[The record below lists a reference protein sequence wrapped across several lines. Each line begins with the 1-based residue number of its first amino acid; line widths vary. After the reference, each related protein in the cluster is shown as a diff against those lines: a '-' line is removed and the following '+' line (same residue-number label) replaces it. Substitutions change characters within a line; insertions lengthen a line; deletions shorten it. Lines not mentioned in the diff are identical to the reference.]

1 MSRRRP
7 SRQPQAPPPEPPDAE
22 TGPPATGSSEA
33 AEPASDRVSN
43 TRSAPGPLPPPAL
56 LAKYNEAFPGCAER
70 IVAMTERQ
78 LTHRHA
84 LESRVVEGKLAAERT
99 GQRLGFVL
107 VLAALA
113 VGAGLIAFDEDTAG
127 LTAIVGALAS
137 VVAIFV
143 YGRRKEA
150 EERRQKRA
158 ELTSPQL
165 RLPDDDPTPEPH
177 GPKSSS
183 RQSLERRQRG
193 GYERHPVGEDELRGR
208 EDQLARP
215 DGSGKA
221 ADRA

>member
-7 SRQPQAPPPEPPDAE
+7 SRQPQVLSPEPPDPE
-22 TGPPATGSSEA
+22 TGPPATRSSEA
-33 AEPASDRVSN
+33 AEPDSDRVSN
-43 TRSAPGPLPPPAL
+43 SRSSPGPLPPPAL

-99 GQRLGFVL
+99 GQRLGFLL

-113 VGAGLIAFDEDTAG
+113 VGGGLIAFDKETGG

-150 EERRQKRA
+150 EERRQKRS
-158 ELTSPQL
+158 ELASPQL
-165 RLPDDDPTPEPH
+165 RLPYDDTTPEP
-177 GPKSSS
+177 GGSKASS
-183 RQSLERRQRG
+183 RRSA
-193 GYERHPVGEDELRGR
+193 GR
-208 EDQLARP
+208 E
-215 DGSGKA
+215 
-221 ADRA
+221 

>member
-7 SRQPQAPPPEPPDAE
+7 SRQPRAPSPEPPDPE
-22 TGPPATGSSEA
+22 TGSPATRSSEG
-33 AEPASDRVSN
+33 AEPVSDRVSN
-43 TRSAPGPLPPPAL
+43 SRSSPGPLPPPAL

-113 VGAGLIAFDEDTAG
+113 VGGGLIAFDKDTGG
-127 LTAIVGALAS
+127 LIAIIGALAS
-137 VVAIFV
+137 VVAIFI
-143 YGRRKEA
+143 YGRQKEA

-158 ELTSPQL
+158 ELASPQL
-165 RLPDDDPTPEPH
+165 RLHDDDTAPEPD
-177 GPKSSS
+177 GSKSSS
-183 RQSLERRQRG
+183 R
-193 GYERHPVGEDELRGR
+193 HAIGR
-208 EDQLARP
+208 E
-215 DGSGKA
+215 
-221 ADRA
+221 

>member
-1 MSRRRP
+1 
-7 SRQPQAPPPEPPDAE
+7 
-22 TGPPATGSSEA
+22 
-33 AEPASDRVSN
+33 
-43 TRSAPGPLPPPAL
+43 
-56 LAKYNEAFPGCAER
+56 
-70 IVAMTERQ
+70 MTERQ

-84 LESRVVEGKLAAERT
+84 LESRVIEGKLAAERT

-158 ELTSPQL
+158 ELASRQL
-165 RLPDDDPTPEPH
+165 RLRDEDTAPEPD
-177 GPKSSS
+177 GSKSSS
-183 RQSLERRQRG
+183 RHSS
-193 GYERHPVGEDELRGR
+193 GR
-208 EDQLARP
+208 E
-215 DGSGKA
+215 
-221 ADRA
+221 